1 MDRQFC
7 AKNIVWV
14 MGLILLLSTGCE
26 RTSSKQGL
34 DIMFDGRANITQPE
48 VYFAHKVVGEII
60 SRQMGNGSIEMITV
74 TLAPE
79 FNDQI
84 GRHWVFYVDSGRLNA
99 ATIGSDSRA
108 LITADVKLCGFHSK
122 SALNWFKF
130 KTLLSDRV
138 YRASLR
144 AERLY
149 RRFI

>member
-1 MDRQFC
+1 MDRQSC

-26 RTSSKQGL
+26 RTSAKQGM
-34 DIMFDGRANITQPE
+34 DIMFDGRANIAQPE

-60 SRQMGNGSIEMITV
+60 
-74 TLAPE
+74 
-79 FNDQI
+79 
-84 GRHWVFYVDSGRLNA
+84 
-99 ATIGSDSRA
+99 
-108 LITADVKLCGFHSK
+108 
-122 SALNWFKF
+122 
-130 KTLLSDRV
+130 TLLSDRV